1 MGHVEQQAAQQ
12 RPAERPQE
20 APHPQAQPQPSPFQR
35 ELQEQPRRVA
45 APAQV
50 NHPVQEY
57 PASIPAS
64 VPAAPKEQRQYRK
77 PPESVQPG
85 TTSPTYPAE
94 NGATTPARITP
105 TAPYGQGQI
114 QGQPAERLPAHG
126 QGQGQGYGN
135 EGQYRQ
141 FEPGRPYGPPQGLQW
156 GWQDPERWNRGY
168 DTSFFQQDPNY
179 ENWQPVIG
187 QEAQSVAFALDAGD
201 TRGAA
206 AELNTDLWAMRGDIY
221 GQNELLHEVQTQ
233 QSGEGAQL
241 YLGQWD
247 PMRGSWDTIEVES
260 PAPPPGYQADPS
272 FKLQT
277 F

>member
-1 MGHVEQQAAQQ
+1 MGHVEQHAAQQ
-12 RPAERPQE
+12 KPVAEHPQE
-20 APHPQAQPQPSPFQR
+20 APHPQPQPQPSAFQR

-45 APAQV
+45 APA
-50 NHPVQEY
+50 PVSRPVLEY
-57 PASIPAS
+57 PAS
-64 VPAAPKEQRQYRK
+64 VPAAPEQQQHQYRK
-77 PPESVQPG
+77 PPESVQTG

-94 NGATTPARITP
+94 SGKSTTPARIPP

-114 QGQPAERLPAHG
+114 QGQPVERRPA

-141 FEPGRPYGPPQGLQW
+141 FEPRMPYGPPQGLQW

-168 DTSFFQQDPNY
+168 DTSFFQQDPNF
-179 ENWQPVIG
+179 ENWQPTIQ
-187 QEAQSVAFALDAGD
+187 QEAQSVTGALDAGD

-260 PAPPPGYQADPS
+260 PAPPPGYQPDPS